1 MHALNYK
8 YEALNYKFKK
18 GIKVD
23 VLRDEHFQTM
33 VKSNIDPEVELR
45 VKRTGAKDL
54 QEIVVSE
61 SFNKIKVLQRVSDEK
76 RLAQQNFNTQ
86 KKLGRQRGRARTKK
100 LAGKILNKVGK
111 GVETA
116 TTGLSFAQGGIDA
129 AAGSDIIQK
138 ARDLRAKGFIT
149 EGDYNEM
156 IGNGRLRIAQGS
168 FGIAS
173 GLKDVAK
180 FVGKRVEKNIWKKAG
195 NAGIQ
200 LLKQAK
206 RFGSFIGGAISIG
219 TGVTSM
225 AKNAIAA
232 TDAAKQGIVG
242 KAVMY
247 GVMAA
252 VDGITVILDG
262 VSVALD
268 FIFPP
273 LGPVVD
279 LVSTILQ
286 VVNTILGFFADL
298 IDFRTAAERV
308 RDDFKTYVN
317 SEAFKTYVNNL
328 AEEYKKRGFDIFKY
342 YVDAEVAGIKAD
354 KATLQAERKTIT
366 MSLTD
371 KARADFNDTQLRV
384 ALLDTTSSGKT
395 LHGRANDDEIVA
407 GFGPD
412 CIYGEEGDDIL
423 FGRGGSDTIY
433 GGPGNDYLNGGT
445 GRDTLLGG
453 TGDDVLVCEPSVDKK
468 CKGEEGEDTLVLSG
482 KPLMFKEDLW
492 NKNYVTLGPEWEVMT
507 STHPS
512 RISPVK
518 GIYLDIGYTS
528 GSGSNVKQGRS
539 GINLGSCFP
548 GWPDGYNKFLHKP
561 AFLSWNDNLEQKFV
575 DLFNSKNPVSLNN
588 AQEIRSK
595 MLWFMAEK
603 KGVKYFCDGTSFYAV
618 STSSIRVARNAI
630 DSIHK
635 GYAYYKDGHLLFS
648 GGWKVEALLVFAFRR
663 SFVFDKFEKI
673 SAARPDN
680 LQILSH
686 YIPTTVIGSAEH
698 NVIDLAYGIGDV
710 VYTGEGNNV
719 ISVGSAIGDYY
730 YTDKTAEENPGALY
744 SGLYNW
750 AKCIVGGSGDNTL
763 VIQYM
768 GVYGHWQLRNI
779 DSPFDT
785 ESDYDASIV
794 YLKNI
799 PTVEVRN
806 ADPRMFRTPISINA
820 EQYDGA
826 RRYILNNTI
835 SFHGPLSTEKDVIV
849 LPRRLSGCREI
860 VFGKNTKNT
869 ISFKYYEDEEFP
881 IVTIDIYQENDY
893 DQGKIICKEKGRL
906 LRNLRGVWLKNA
918 MNVISFSTCSKIIGS
933 DKENLLIAVGG
944 QTSIEAKDGDD
955 TLVSTRGRHELIG
968 GPGSDTY
975 VLHGPDVVDYLT
987 ISVIMGEDGRII
999 RCKTTIYGEWKEEE
1013 RRLHIEVLKDDHA
1026 DVLLKTVEIVP
1037 AQGDQGKN
1045 LGIISKDSTNRK
1057 LIFEPGSNF
1066 DYLKRNAAK
1075 VVRVKFTTTGS
1086 SATIKEDDSGNQLRF
1101 ESITSLDGLTAS
1113 VENNFLV
1120 FKYKTNPPRTALI
1133 DHEWGN
1139 KLITRTLTNLL
1150 DLIID
1155 FAQRFPL
1162 ILFRK
1167 NDQEFDRV
1175 TSKDII
1181 KFLYKYLKHL
1191 ETAPGQEFDTILDST
1206 SLPSNVG
1213 AEIDVGNGQN
1223 IVLAKTRGKTYKLG
1237 AHSSGSIIVANKF
1250 IQGTGKVTIKGEY
1263 DWLWESHIA
1272 VVVGVGSGGVVEICT
1287 GPHDVI
1293 ITGALLSE
1301 VEVSRDNDVVH
1312 LKDSKQRDLI
1322 AGWSF
1327 GFCKNLIFKKST
1339 TTDEY
1344 TQIIFN
1350 CGRYIRDQLLPPDIQ
1365 YKPTIVS
1372 YDSDRSLKLNCPFTK
1387 DSAVIILSPTRETL
1401 HIYVNKLGR
1410 GDYAENYQYLVVPSD
1425 DVRSYDAKMVV
1436 DAIRTRFK
1444 AGIEFS
1450 DGLVKEA
1457 EICSFVVGKIKR
1469 AQVLHPARFWLR
1481 NEDMK
1486 C

>member
-8 YEALNYKFKK
+8 YEALKYKLKK

-23 VLRDEHFQTM
+23 VLRDENFQTM

-45 VKRTGAKDL
+45 VKRTGVKDL

-61 SFNKIKVLQRVSDEK
+61 SFNKIKVLQGVSDEK

-86 KKLGRQRGRARTKK
+86 TKLGQQRGRARTKRV
-100 LAGKILNKVGK
+100 ASKILNKVGK

-138 ARDLRAKGFIT
+138 ARGLRAKGSIT

-156 IGNGRLRIAQGS
+156 MRNGRLRIAQGS
-168 FGIAS
+168 FGIAN
-173 GLKDVAK
+173 GFKDVAK

-195 NAGIQ
+195 NAGIK

-298 IDFRTAAERV
+298 IDFRTAAQRV
-308 RDDFKTYVN
+308 RDDFNSYVN
-317 SEAFKTYVNNL
+317 SEPFKTYVNNL

-354 KATLQAERKTIT
+354 KATLQAERKNIT

-453 TGDDVLVCEPSVDKK
+453 TGDDVLDCELSDKK
-468 CKGEEGEDTLVLSG
+468 CEGGEGKDTLDLSG

-507 STHPS
+507 SIHPS
-512 RISPVK
+512 RLSPVK

-548 GWPDGYNKFLHKP
+548 GWPDGFNKFLHKP

-630 DSIHK
+630 DSINES
-635 GYAYYKDGHLLFS
+635 YAYYKDSHLLFS
-648 GGWKVEALLVFAFRR
+648 GDRKVEALLVFAFRR

-673 SAARPDN
+673 SAARPKK
-680 LQILSH
+680 LRILSH

-698 NVIDLAYGIGDV
+698 NVIDLSYGIGDV
-710 VYTGEGNNV
+710 VFTGEGNNV
-719 ISVGSAIGDYY
+719 ISVGSTISNYY
-730 YTDKTAEENPGALY
+730 YTDKTAEENPGVYY
-744 SGLYNW
+744 SGFYNW
-750 AKCIVGGSGDNTL
+750 AKYIVGGSGDNTL

-768 GVYGHWQLRNI
+768 NLPEGLPRGDEFYGQWQLRNI
-779 DSPFDT
+779 DSPFAT
-785 ESDYDASIV
+785 ESDVSYYDTHVV

-799 PTVEVRN
+799 PTVKIRA
-806 ADPRMFRTPISINA
+806 ADPRTSLPLVSINA
-820 EQYDGA
+820 ELYDGA
-826 RRYILNNTI
+826 RRYILIQTS
-835 SFHGPLSTEKDVIV
+835 SFYGPLSTEEDVIV
-849 LPRRLSGCREI
+849 LPRRLFGNRDI
-860 VFGKNTKNT
+860 VFGKNTKST

-881 IVTIDIYQENDY
+881 I
-893 DQGKIICKEKGRL
+893 
-906 LRNLRGVWLKNA
+906 
-918 MNVISFSTCSKIIGS
+918 
-933 DKENLLIAVGG
+933 
-944 QTSIEAKDGDD
+944 
-955 TLVSTRGRHELIG
+955 
-968 GPGSDTY
+968 
-975 VLHGPDVVDYLT
+975 
-987 ISVIMGEDGRII
+987 
-999 RCKTTIYGEWKEEE
+999 
-1013 RRLHIEVLKDDHA
+1013 
-1026 DVLLKTVEIVP
+1026 
-1037 AQGDQGKN
+1037 
-1045 LGIISKDSTNRK
+1045 
-1057 LIFEPGSNF
+1057 
-1066 DYLKRNAAK
+1066 
-1075 VVRVKFTTTGS
+1075 
-1086 SATIKEDDSGNQLRF
+1086 
-1101 ESITSLDGLTAS
+1101 
-1113 VENNFLV
+1113 
-1120 FKYKTNPPRTALI
+1120 
-1133 DHEWGN
+1133 
-1139 KLITRTLTNLL
+1139 
-1150 DLIID
+1150 
-1155 FAQRFPL
+1155 
-1162 ILFRK
+1162 
-1167 NDQEFDRV
+1167 
-1175 TSKDII
+1175 
-1181 KFLYKYLKHL
+1181 
-1191 ETAPGQEFDTILDST
+1191 DTI
-1206 SLPSNVG
+1206 
-1213 AEIDVGNGQN
+1213 N
-1223 IVLAKTRGKTYKLG
+1223 I
-1237 AHSSGSIIVANKF
+1237 
-1250 IQGTGKVTIKGEY
+1250 
-1263 DWLWESHIA
+1263 
-1272 VVVGVGSGGVVEICT
+1272 
-1287 GPHDVI
+1287 
-1293 ITGALLSE
+1293 
-1301 VEVSRDNDVVH
+1301 
-1312 LKDSKQRDLI
+1312 
-1322 AGWSF
+1322 
-1327 GFCKNLIFKKST
+1327 
-1339 TTDEY
+1339 
-1344 TQIIFN
+1344 
-1350 CGRYIRDQLLPPDIQ
+1350 
-1365 YKPTIVS
+1365 
-1372 YDSDRSLKLNCPFTK
+1372 
-1387 DSAVIILSPTRETL
+1387 
-1401 HIYVNKLGR
+1401 
-1410 GDYAENYQYLVVPSD
+1410 
-1425 DVRSYDAKMVV
+1425 
-1436 DAIRTRFK
+1436 
-1444 AGIEFS
+1444 
-1450 DGLVKEA
+1450 
-1457 EICSFVVGKIKR
+1457 
-1469 AQVLHPARFWLR
+1469 
-1481 NEDMK
+1481 
-1486 C
+1486 